1 MATQTIDIRVVDK
14 TQRSLSNIERRL
26 GQVENSLIGVGKVA
40 GIAATALGAIGGANL
55 VRGVVNTTARFQ
67 DLRTALSS
75 VTGSA
80 EAGAEAFEFVSNF
93 ATQTQFGVETLSNA
107 FIKLKAAGIE
117 PTQELLT
124 TFTDTAAVTTDQ
136 IGSLTA
142 ITDLFARTTSGGL
155 GLEELNRLADRGIP
169 VFKILEEQLGITRLE
184 VSEFGKTADGA
195 RKITEA
201 LTRGLNQSFGGATA
215 DRVNN
220 LSTAMSN
227 FQIGVDNVADAVGR
241 GGLGPALTGL
251 INQFN
256 EILARITPLA
266 KQFGER
272 LGFAVFQFGKFL
284 EGTNFNMEQF
294 LQGAQIA
301 ISVLGG
307 AGLLK
312 VLQAVTGG
320 VKALTLAVARNPLGL
335 LAVAVSGA
343 LVYLSMENGLGRTIS
358 QVIAVMGKL
367 GDMAGSIATY
377 FRNQLGKVIDF
388 LTGVFDSFVDSVISG
403 YNAIA
408 DFIPFL
414 DRVEVTGKQV
424 REGLKDLTVQGFEV
438 LGGAM
443 KKGADIVVTY
453 VDENETL
460 QDAISRTNS
469 IIGTLTKTFTDAGLS
484 YDEATAK
491 SRQLYLETYG
501 LNTETARVPEIQKVA
516 ANAIKETGN
525 DADLTKKKLQDLQE
539 SLGLDTSITDLG
551 NTLKEN
557 RKNYQEY
564 VSEVVKLDSKALEHR
579 KNNYDEVYLAQLY
592 YQDLQQKALDDF
604 YGKIDELEN
613 NKIRKFLENNILM
626 SQSAKRALNIRLSD
640 EQQAFLQDQGKEELK
655 KSMVQD
661 RIEFEKKSELEKT
674 QFGIEQ
680 TGKFLSALGQSNKK
694 AFEAAKAFN
703 IANAIMNTYAGAT
716 KALATYPPPFNFI
729 AAAAVV
735 ASGLAQVSAI
745 RSQQYQ
751 GRQRGGALSVGQ
763 GTVVG
768 EDGPEIIVPKQPGT
782 VIPRE
787 VAEAIGGMN
796 GGGDI
801 VNVNFNISTVDA
813 EGFDELLVRRRGTIV
828 GIINNALQKRG
839 KQGVA

>member
-14 TQRSLSNIERRL
+14 TQRSLGNIERRL
-26 GQVENSLIGVGKVA
+26 GNIQKSMFGIDKAA
-40 GIAATALGAIGGANL
+40 GLAATALGAIGGANL
-55 VRGVVNTTARFQ
+55 VRGIVGTTARFE

-80 EAGAEAFEFVSNF
+80 QAGAEAFDFVSQF
-93 ATQTQFGVETLSNA
+93 ATQTQFGVDTLSEA

-169 VFKILEEQLGITRLE
+169 VFRILEEQLGITRLE
-184 VSEFGKTADGA
+184 VSEFGKTTEGA

-201 LTRGLNQSFGGATA
+201 LTRGLNKSFGGATA
-215 DRVNN
+215 KRVNN

-227 FQIGVDNVADAVGR
+227 FQIGVDNVADAVGQ

-251 INQFN
+251 IQQFN
-256 EILARITPLA
+256 DVLARIVPLA

-272 LGFAVFQFGKFL
+272 LGFAVFQLGKFL

-294 LQGAQIA
+294 LKGAQIA

-312 VLQAVTGG
+312 VIQGVTGG
-320 VKALTLAVARNPLGL
+320 VKALTVALARNPLGL
-335 LAVAVSGA
+335 LAVAAASAVT
-343 LVYLSMENGLGRTIS
+343 YLSMENGLGRTIS
-358 QVIAVMGKL
+358 QVVAVMGKL
-367 GDMAGSIATY
+367 GDMAGSIAGY
-377 FRNQLGKVIDF
+377 FRNTLGRVIDF
-388 LTGVFDSFVDSVISG
+388 LTGVFDAFVDSVIRG

-408 DFIPFL
+408 EFIPFL
-414 DRVEVTGKQV
+414 DQIDTTGEQV
-424 REGLKDLTVQGFEV
+424 REKLSQLAVEGFEFV
-438 LGGAM
+438 SSKASEA
-443 KKGADIVVTY
+443 ADIVVEYANSNDVLSTAT
-453 VDENETL
+453 EK
-460 QDAISRTNS
+460 ANS

-491 SRQLYLETYG
+491 SYELYQATYD
-501 LNTETARVPEIQKVA
+501 LNNESVKVPETQQQVQQSLENTGRSTEAVTQKLKSLREELGA
-516 ANAIKETGN
+516 ETVSSFEQQF
-525 DADLTKKKLQDLQE
+525 AERTKKLE
-539 SLGLDTSITDLG
+539 
-551 NTLKEN
+551 EYMAMA
-557 RKNYQEY
+557 RKMEDAH
-564 VSEVVKLDSKALEHR
+564 VEHR
-579 KNNYDEVYLAQLY
+579 KKIYSDSLLVQMSYL
-592 YQDLQQKALDDF
+592 DMQQQAVEDF
-604 YGKIDELEN
+604 YSRIDELEE
-613 NKIRKFLENNILM
+613 NKIRRQLMNNAHLTEAQKKAVNAQLSEDQKLFL
-626 SQSAKRALNIRLSD
+626 QRKRA
-640 EQQAFLQDQGKEELK
+640 EELQK
-655 KSMVQD
+655 AMVLD

-674 QFGIEQ
+674 QFGIQQAGE
-680 TGKFLSALGQSNKK
+680 FLSALGQSNKK

-751 GRQRGGALSVGQ
+751 GRQRGGTLNIGTP
-763 GTVVG
+763 TVVG
-768 EDGPEIIVPKQPGT
+768 EDGPELIVPKQPST

-787 VAEAIGGMN
+787 VAEAIDGM
-796 GGGDI
+796 GGGSEP
-801 VNVNFNISTVDA
+801 VVVNFNISTVDA
-813 EGFDELLVRRRGTIV
+813 QDFDELLVKRRGTIV
-828 GIINNALQKRG
+828 NIINQALQKRG
-839 KQGVA
+839 KQGVY